1 MARVKRGVLK
11 NKRRKKI
18 LKLAKGFRNS
28 RSTKYKQ
35 AKQGVIRA
43 GQHAFAHRR
52 KKKRVMRKHWQIIIS
67 YAVQNLQGLSY
78 SRFIDMLTK
87 AGISVDRKVMA
98 QMIQEDPEAFGR
110 LVESV
115 TGEKNT
121 GTIPAMTVVEEKPKK
136 VAEKV
141 EKTSEKK
148 AKKEAVAEETVE
160 ETISPSE
167 ADDLTKIEGVG
178 PKIAETLVVGGIST
192 FADLAKADVAA
203 VSEMIKDIKGNH
215 AADTWPQQ
223 AQLAADGKWDEL
235 KAWQD
240 ELDGGK
246 EA

>member
-11 NKRRKKI
+11 NKRKKKI

-121 GTIPAMTVVEEKPKK
+121 GTIPAMTVVAEKPAKTVKKAEKTEKEEKP
-136 VAEKV
+136 
-141 EKTSEKK
+141 EKK
-148 AKKEAVAEETVE
+148 EVTTKEDAPV
-160 ETISPSE
+160 SKS
-167 ADDLTKIEGVG
+167 DDLTKVEGVG
-178 PKIAETLVVGGIST
+178 PKIAETLVAANITT
-192 FADLAKADVAA
+192 FADLAKLDSEKISEIISDV
-203 VSEMIKDIKGNH
+203 GGGHNP
-215 AADTWPQQ
+215 DTWPKQ
-223 AQLAADGKWDEL
+223 AQMAADGKWDEL

-240 ELDGGK
+240 EMDGGI
-246 EA
+246 ED

>member
-11 NKRRKKI
+11 NKRKKKI

-121 GTIPAMTVVEEKPKK
+121 GTIPAMTVVAEKPAKTVKKADKTEKEEKP
-136 VAEKV
+136 
-141 EKTSEKK
+141 EKK
-148 AKKEAVAEETVE
+148 EVVAKEDAPVSK
-160 ETISPSE
+160 S
-167 ADDLTKIEGVG
+167 DDLTKVEGVG
-178 PKIAETLVVGGIST
+178 PKIAETLVAANITT
-192 FADLAKADVAA
+192 FADLAKLDSEKISEIISDV
-203 VSEMIKDIKGNH
+203 GGGHNP
-215 AADTWPQQ
+215 DTWPKQ
-223 AQLAADGKWDEL
+223 AQMAADGKWDEL

-240 ELDGGK
+240 EMDGGI
-246 EA
+246 ED

>member
-11 NKRRKKI
+11 NKRKKKI

-98 QMIQEDPEAFGR
+98 HMIQEDPEAFGR

-121 GTIPAMTVVEEKPKK
+121 GTIPAMTVVAEKPAKTVKKAEKTEKEEKP
-136 VAEKV
+136 
-141 EKTSEKK
+141 EKK
-148 AKKEAVAEETVE
+148 EVTTKEDAPV
-160 ETISPSE
+160 SKS
-167 ADDLTKIEGVG
+167 DDLTKVEGVG
-178 PKIAETLVVGGIST
+178 PKIAETLVAANITT
-192 FADLAKADVAA
+192 FADLAKLDSEKISEIISDV
-203 VSEMIKDIKGNH
+203 GGGHNP
-215 AADTWPQQ
+215 DTWPKQ
-223 AQLAADGKWDEL
+223 AQMAADGKWDEL

-240 ELDGGK
+240 EMDGGI
-246 EA
+246 ED